1 MATTTAVLRVA
12 TASPWVSLAP
22 IGVRSS
28 PLSRHDVPFNGRS
41 AALPLSPRHT
51 DLRHSY

>member
-1 MATTTAVLRVA
+1 MATTTAVPGVP

-41 AALPLSPRHT
+41 AALPLSLRQA